1 VTPCDTCAD
10 IGCDHGRFGAVL
22 LWENRC
28 RRLLAA
34 DVSEQSLGKA
44 KARLTRL
51 GLGDRT
57 VFAVAA
63 GLNALDALPE
73 GRADT
78 VCILG
83 MGGETVAGILNRG
96 AGRLNGAALIV
107 GAQTELPLTRNAIQ
121 QSGYAL
127 ADERVVDADGRL
139 YLLLRALARAR
150 RFCALHPPRTAPG
163 ALPAENPAAF
173 VAARGSAAG
182 NASSPTPREPCAPP
196 GGSRIASPPRRKNCF
211 TRRKPW
217 RRWKHT
223 ARYGTPKGGWLMTV
237 GEIYDWLDRF
247 APFDTQA
254 EFDNSGLLLGDPA
267 AEAGRVL
274 FALDATLPIVREAA
288 KLKQA

>member
-1 VTPCDTCAD
+1 MRTDVPPAEYRPTRKPRVPALDARLRAAADWVAPCDTCAD

-57 VFAVAA
+57 VFAVAD

-121 QSGYAL
+121 QSGYRL

-139 YLLLRALARAR
+139 YLLMR
-150 RFCALHPPRTAPG
+150 
-163 ALPAENPAAF
+163 ALPAPE
-173 VAARGSAAG
+173 G
-182 NASSPTPREPCAPP
+182 
-196 GGSRIASPPRRKNCF
+196 
-211 TRRKPW
+211 
-217 RRWKHT
+217 
-223 ARYGTPKGGWLMTV
+223 
-237 GEIYDWLDRF
+237 F
-247 APFDTQA
+247 APYTHR
-254 EFDNSGLLLGDPA
+254 ELLLGPCLLKTLPLSWRPWLCRRERLLADAARALRAAGRDADRLAA
-267 AEAGRVL
+267 AEEEL
-274 FALDATLPIVREAA
+274 LYTKEALAALEAHREDTEPR
-288 KLKQA
+288 KEDG